1 MLGPR
6 VGNNP
11 DSDLRAKR
19 SDVGYYL
26 SEMVVIALLKLIF
39 DYNGIPAVIFGN
51 QIDIEISG
59 RMLSFG
65 ILQRNTDDIRQD
77 ISILDEPRR
86 EIPRLIF
93 PHLSKRQAFYFTD
106 HNREGP
112 LLGCT
117 ERAALA
123 IGPPK

>member
-93 PHLSKRQAFYFTD
+93 PHLSKRPITTAKV
-106 HNREGP
+106 R
-112 LLGCT
+112 C
-117 ERAALA
+117 
-123 IGPPK
+123 